1 MNLPVRRTLGG
12 LGWLLLAWLLAA
24 CAGLPAD
31 APRPPSHALVA
42 PEGAPLAALAR
53 EAGVP
58 AGRTAVRA
66 LPVSS
71 YALDARLTLIRQA
84 QVSLDLQT
92 YLIGNDSTGRLLLRE
107 LRDAAARGV
116 RVRLLLDD
124 FYTDGMTELLLGLAA
139 QPGVELRLFNPFA
152 YGRETP
158 IARLWNLLTD
168 FRRLNQR
175 MHNKLF
181 VADGTAA
188 IVGGRNLA
196 DDYFFRSHEG
206 NFIDFEML
214 AVGALVPQLEAAFDT
229 YWNSEHAWPVQAVA
243 RLGLDTV
250 ELRDLFDRLT
260 ANDAPPPPPV
270 GPDLL
275 GVPPLSQ
282 TLRTPQHQMLVVDAG
297 CHADPPAKVGRRLA
311 AGDAT
316 VMARF
321 MTLVHEAR
329 TSLIMFSPYFVPG
342 QRGLDSLR
350 EARRHGIEVAVVTNA
365 LGASDEPLVSLG
377 YGQYREQLLAMG
389 VQLYEIS
396 SARLHRDREI
406 GRLLGSSVGRLHAKV
421 TLVDRQ
427 MVLLG
432 SMNMDPRSADT
443 NTELGVA
450 VRSAEFAEQVARAMR
465 VDDRR
470 TGVFEVRL
478 RREGGGLQWVGRDAE
493 GEQTFDDEPE
503 ASWWQRLRLKL
514 MSLLVPED
522 LL

>member
-1 MNLPVRRTLGG
+1 MKGRSRGCAGLALGLLTL
-12 LGWLLLAWLLAA
+12 LLAA
-24 CAGLPAD
+24 CASLPAD
-31 APRPPSHALVA
+31 APRPPSHTLVA
-42 PEGAPLAALAR
+42 RPDDPLAVLAR
-53 EAGVP
+53 QTEVP

-66 LPVSS
+66 LPNSP

-84 QVSLDLQT
+84 RVSLDLQT

-116 RVRLLLDD
+116 RVRVLLDD

-152 YGRETP
+152 YGRDTP
-158 IARLWNLLTD
+158 IARLWNLLND
-168 FRRLNQR
+168 FGRLNQR

-181 VADGTAA
+181 VADGVAA

-196 DDYFFRSHEG
+196 DEYFFRSQEG

-214 AVGALVPQLEAAFDT
+214 AVGALVPQLGAAFDS

-243 RLGLDTV
+243 HLGLDDAAR
-250 ELRDLFDRLT
+250 RDLFNHLT
-260 ANDAPPPPPV
+260 AADAAPPPPV

-282 TLRTPQHQMLVVDAG
+282 TLLSGRHQMLVVDAG
-297 CHADPPAKVGRRLA
+297 CHADPPGKIGRKA
-311 AGDAT
+311 AEDAT
-316 VMARF
+316 VMSHF

-329 TSLIMFSPYFVPG
+329 SSLVLFSPYFVPG
-342 QRGLDSLR
+342 PQGLESLR

-377 YGQYREQLLAMG
+377 YGKYREQMLGMG

-421 TLVDRQ
+421 ALVDRR

-432 SMNMDPRSADT
+432 SMNMDPRSART
-443 NTELGVA
+443 NTELGIA
-450 VRSAEFAEQVARAMR
+450 VRSPAFAEQVARALR

-478 RREGGGLQWVGRDAE
+478 KPDGAGLQWVGRDAD
-493 GEQTFDDEPE
+493 GEQTLDDEPE
-503 ASWWQRLRLKL
+503 ATLWQRLRLKL

>member
-1 MNLPVRRTLGG
+1 MGRLG
-12 LGWLLLAWLLAA
+12 LLLLTCLLAA
-24 CAGLPAD
+24 CASLPAS
-31 APRPPSHALVA
+31 APRPPSQALVA
-42 PEGAPLAALAR
+42 PPDAPLAALAR
-53 EAGVP
+53 DTGVP
-58 AGRTAVRA
+58 AGRSAVRA
-66 LPVSS
+66 LPMSS

-152 YGRETP
+152 YGRDTP
-158 IARLWNLLTD
+158 IARMWNLLTD

-181 VADGTAA
+181 VADGVAA

-196 DDYFFRSHEG
+196 DDYFFRSQGG

-214 AVGALVPQLEAAFDT
+214 AVGALVPQLEAAFDS

-243 RLGLDTV
+243 RLGLAPP

-260 ANDAPPPPPV
+260 AADLAPPPPE

-282 TLRTPQHQMLVVDAG
+282 TLLTRQHRMLVVDAG
-297 CHADPPAKVGRRLA
+297 CRADPPGKVGRRVA
-311 AGDAT
+311 DDAT

-321 MTLVHEAR
+321 MSLVHEAR
-329 TSLIMFSPYFVPG
+329 SSLIMFSPYFVPG
-342 QRGLDSLR
+342 PYGLENLR
-350 EARRHGIEVAVVTNA
+350 EARRHGIEVAVITNA

-377 YGQYREQLLAMG
+377 YGKYREQMLGMG
-389 VQLYEIS
+389 VQLYEMS
-396 SARLHRDREI
+396 SARLHRDRDI
-406 GRLLGSSVGRLHAKV
+406 GRLLGSSVGRLHAKLA
-421 TLVDRQ
+421 LVDRKL
-427 MVLLG
+427 VLLG
-432 SMNMDPRSADT
+432 SMNMDPRSAHT

-450 VRSAEFAEQVARAMR
+450 VRSAEFAEQVAKALK
-465 VDDRR
+465 VDDRHV
-470 TGVFEVRL
+470 GVFEVRL
-478 RREGGGLQWVGRDAE
+478 RRDGAGLQWVGRDAE
-493 GEQTFDDEPE
+493 GEQTYDDEPE
-503 ASWWQRLRLKL
+503 ATLWQRLRLKL